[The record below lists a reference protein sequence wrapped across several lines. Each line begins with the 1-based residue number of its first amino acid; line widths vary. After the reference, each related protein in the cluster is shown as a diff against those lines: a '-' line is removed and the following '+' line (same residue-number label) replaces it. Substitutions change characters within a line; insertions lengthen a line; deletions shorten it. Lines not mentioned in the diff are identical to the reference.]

1 MSDSTAFPAATT
13 IAAAFVEVE
22 PGGMRELHWHPNANE
37 AQYYISGRARMTV
50 YAADGSGTLTT
61 GNMTWLGGGAYR
73 LSLVDITHPVQFS
86 IRDSNPTLRRT
97 SAEWIVEAPT
107 GGCPD
112 SCHVLS
118 MPDFGRLRFS
128 GTWVTASDVRA
139 PLDGSGFTHER
150 ETMITRKGLVR
161 SVVSSTAPDGTSFT
175 VVWKRP

>member
-1 MSDSTAFPAATT
+1 M
-13 IAAAFVEVE
+13 
-22 PGGMRELHWHPNANE
+22 GQE
-37 AQYYISGRARMTV
+37 ALEQIGTQTECAGGRAIVVAWHESLPRERAEVTEPLDVRPGDTV
-50 YAADGSGTLTT
+50 WAQAR
-61 GNMTWLGGGAYR
+61 WLGGAAYR

-128 GTWVTASDVRA
+128 GTWVTAADVRA

-150 ETMITRKGLVR
+150 ETMITRRGLVR
-161 SVVSSTAPDGTSFT
+161 SVVSSTAPHGTSFT